1 MKNMKK
7 LFLLL
12 SMAVLSAG
20 NMKADKT
27 RTFTHE
33 NEDYSIHTL
42 WINLDAVSD
51 YQIQKYEN
59 EN

>member
-1 MKNMKK
+1 
-7 LFLLL
+7 
-12 SMAVLSAG
+12 MAVLSAG